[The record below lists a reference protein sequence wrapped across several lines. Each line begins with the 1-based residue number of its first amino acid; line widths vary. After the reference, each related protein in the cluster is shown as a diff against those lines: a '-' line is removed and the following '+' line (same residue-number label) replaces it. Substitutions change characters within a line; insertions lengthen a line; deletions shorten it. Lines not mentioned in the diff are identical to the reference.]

1 VVTGEI
7 AVETGQRGR
16 QVEAEAVDADAFGPV
31 AQGIHREGD
40 DMRVGEVERIAAS
53 GGVVQATDL
62 LLVAPVVGEVVE
74 TPPADGG
81 AFRTGFAGVVVDHVH
96 DHFEARFVQCAHHVD
111 DLFANGGRSRLLRG
125 PSGVRGLRGEVS
137 QCGIAPIIGTAAFL
151 QEQFRLLG
159 LNRHQSDGGHAQILQ
174 IGERRGVG

>member
-1 VVTGEI
+1 MVTGEI

-16 QVEAEAVDADAFGPV
+16 QV
-31 AQGIHREGD
+31 
-40 DMRVGEVERIAAS
+40 
-53 GGVVQATDL
+53 
-62 LLVAPVVGEVVE
+62 
-74 TPPADGG
+74 
-81 AFRTGFAGVVVDHVH
+81 VH

-137 QCGIAPIIGTAAFL
+137 QCGIAPIIGAAAFL

-159 LNRHQSDGGHAQILQ
+159 LNRHQFDGGHAQILQ
-174 IGERRGVG
+174 IGERRGVGQARIGAA